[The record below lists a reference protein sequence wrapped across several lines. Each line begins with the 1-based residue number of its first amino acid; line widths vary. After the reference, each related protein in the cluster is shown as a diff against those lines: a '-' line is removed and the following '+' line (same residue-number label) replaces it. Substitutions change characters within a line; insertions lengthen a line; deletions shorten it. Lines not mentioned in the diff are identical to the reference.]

1 MADDSFV
8 EPKASEEPYTR
19 IKTLGRG
26 AFGEA
31 VLYRKTEDNVLVV
44 VKEVNLSRASDKE
57 RADAEKEVDILSL
70 LNHTN
75 IVTYYNHYID
85 GTSLLIEM
93 EYCNG
98 GTLNDKIYA
107 QKELF
112 AEEIVIWYFFQICSG
127 MSHIHECGIVHRDIK
142 TLNIFLTKSGLVKL
156 GDFGIATVLKGSRE
170 FMAESVVGTPYYMS
184 PEIVQGHKYNQKSDM
199 WALGCV
205 LYEMLTLRKVFDA
218 TNPLRLVSDIVKGQY
233 EEIDSQYTSDM
244 HSLVTILLS
253 QNPDDRPT
261 VAEVLAM
268 PLLSSLGREMQKK
281 VWELN
286 ASARRA
292 RHASGSTEV
301 VPVITSKSSEVFYW
315 GGGKQTPHKVDMFQG
330 GHSALQLAV
339 GQSHFAVVTVE
350 NELFTWANVHGG
362 KQLVGQLG
370 HGDTAAYRIP
380 KPIDS
385 LHGIAIKQVACGD
398 EFTACVTEDGVLYA
412 FGSDYWGCIGCNNEL
427 DEEVVTPYRVR
438 FFDENPVEQVACG
451 ECHVVALTASK
462 EVYSWGCGEYGRLGL
477 GNEDDCAA
485 PQKVDVPAQC
495 RLVSVC
501 CGSDF
506 TFLLTSTGRLLGF
519 GNNDENQLGIDTP
532 QSLRKRQIK
541 VQRLTNFVLRWT
553 EKLVTPSQELPTWF
567 IVTVSR
573 SKCTQCFLWRYNQF
587 VTLETQRELEPKCVP
602 QLFLDGYWGRAG
614 RLLVIFFRVLSNNPR
629 SLCELLHD
637 SVFLSFL
644 KYRMFR
650 RKSISPVFLL
660 FNFQSV
666 SGHFPYLTLPK
677 PVMPLNKYSITS
689 VSAGRTHSAVIDAYG
704 RLITVGSNKFG
715 QLGLGDFKPR
725 TGPCVVGGEMVGKRI
740 VQAACGDDFTVV
752 ATADN
757 QIYSWGRGDNGRL
770 GVLTDS
776 LMRAKGGIPCTAVP
790 RPIFGA
796 LHVLSCVACRHW
808 NSLIVAE
815 RVLSSRTVKR
825 AGSSGRSLES
835 QSSGDQSDSVFSDP
849 MRLDINQDSGP
860 ADGNYLYGDLTK
872 DSGVGRSP
880 RTPGPGSDPRS
891 LSESSIPPAWLQD
904 ELDQAE
910 YISMESGSNSGRTSS
925 QATASSRDRN
935 LSNSEST
942 VPDWLKNELRESEYI
957 PIDGHA
963 SPSSRSNGIS
973 LSSVA
978 VQCDLQPSD
987 VEEMKALLLQLQQ
1000 ENAKLKEKLAQQSK
1014 KMKTLQQENNTF
1026 IANQKKFW
1034 ELIDSWHKDCQKA
1047 SSLSSQNKQ
1056 GDSSNS
1062 LQPLAEAASTE
1073 SSDDT
1078 WDV

>member
-57 RADAEKEVDILSL
+57 RVDAEKEVDILSL

-98 GTLNDKIYA
+98 GTLNDKICA

-362 KQLVGQLG
+362 KQMVGQLG

-385 LHGIAIKQVACGD
+385 LHGIPIKQVACGD

-438 FFDENPVEQVACG
+438 FFDENPVERVACG

-506 TFLLTSTGRLLGF
+506 TFLLTSTGRVLGF

-541 VQRLTNFVLRWT
+541 
-553 EKLVTPSQELPTWF
+553 
-567 IVTVSR
+567 
-573 SKCTQCFLWRYNQF
+573 
-587 VTLETQRELEPKCVP
+587 
-602 QLFLDGYWGRAG
+602 
-614 RLLVIFFRVLSNNPR
+614 
-629 SLCELLHD
+629 
-637 SVFLSFL
+637 
-644 KYRMFR
+644 
-650 RKSISPVFLL
+650 
-660 FNFQSV
+660 SV

-891 LSESSIPPAWLQD
+891 LSESSVPPAWLQD

-935 LSNSEST
+935 LYNSEST

-987 VEEMKALLLQLQQ
+987 VEEMKALLLELQQ

-1014 KMKTLQQENNTF
+1014 KMKILQQENNTF

-1047 SSLSSQNKQ
+1047 SSANSQNKQ
-1056 GDSSNS
+1056 GEGSNS
-1062 LQPLAEAASTE
+1062 LQPSAEAASTE

>member
-1 MADDSFV
+1 MADDSFNDGR
-8 EPKASEEPYTR
+8 ASEEPYTR
-19 IKTLGRG
+19 IRTLGRG

-44 VKEVNLSRASDKE
+44 VKEVNLSRASEKE
-57 RADAEKEVDILSL
+57 RIDAEKEVDILSL

-75 IVTYYNHYID
+75 IVTYFNHYID

-98 GTLNDKIYA
+98 GTLNDKIYS

-142 TLNIFLTKSGLVKL
+142 TLNIFLTKTGLVKL

-170 FMAESVVGTPYYMS
+170 YMAESVVGTPYYMS
-184 PEIVQGHKYNQKSDM
+184 PEIVQGQKYNQKSDM

-218 TNPLRLVSDIVKGQY
+218 TNPLRLVSDIVKGEY
-233 EEIDSQYTSDM
+233 EDISPQYTSEM
-244 HSLVTILLS
+244 SSLVTILLS

-261 VAEVLAM
+261 VDTVLAM
-268 PLLSSLGREMQKK
+268 PLLSNLGREMEKK

-286 ASARRA
+286 ATTRRA
-292 RHASGSTEV
+292 RLASGMTEV
-301 VPVITSKSSEVFYW
+301 VPVITSKTSEVFYW

-330 GHSALQLAV
+330 GHSAIQLAV

-350 NELFTWANVHGG
+350 NELFTWANAHGG
-362 KQLVGQLG
+362 KQMVGQLG

-380 KPIDS
+380 KPVEAM
-385 LHGIAIKQVACGD
+385 HGIPIKQVACGD
-398 EFTACVTEDGVLYA
+398 EFTACVTDEGALYT

-427 DEEVVTPYRVR
+427 DEKVTTPYRVE
-438 FFDENPVEQVACG
+438 FFAENPVSQVACG
-451 ECHVVALTASK
+451 ECHIVALTVSM

-477 GNEDDCAA
+477 GTEDDCAA
-485 PQKVDVPAQC
+485 PQKVDVPSQC
-495 RLVSVC
+495 KVVSVC

-532 QSLRKRQIK
+532 QSLRKRQ
-541 VQRLTNFVLRWT
+541 V
-553 EKLVTPSQELPTWF
+553 
-567 IVTVSR
+567 
-573 SKCTQCFLWRYNQF
+573 
-587 VTLETQRELEPKCVP
+587 
-602 QLFLDGYWGRAG
+602 
-614 RLLVIFFRVLSNNPR
+614 
-629 SLCELLHD
+629 
-637 SVFLSFL
+637 
-644 KYRMFR
+644 
-650 RKSISPVFLL
+650 KSTT
-660 FNFQSV
+660 
-666 SGHFPYLTLPK
+666 GHFPNVTLPK
-677 PVMPLNKYSITS
+677 PVMPLNKYSIAS
-689 VSAGRTHSAVIDAYG
+689 VSAGRSHSAVIDAYG

-715 QLGLGDFKPR
+715 QLEVGDFKSR
-725 TGPCVVGGEMVGKRI
+725 TGPCVIGGEMVGKRI
-740 VQAACGDDFTVV
+740 AQAACGDDFTVV

-776 LMRAKGGIPCTAVP
+776 LARAKGGIPCTAVP

-825 AGSSGRSLES
+825 GGSSGRSLES
-835 QSSGDQSDSVFSDP
+835 QSSGDNGADSVFSEP
-849 MRLDINQDSGP
+849 IGLNLNHGSGP
-860 ADGNYLYGDLTK
+860 ANPNDLFGDTK

-880 RTPGPGSDPRS
+880 RAPGSGSDPRS
-891 LSESSIPPAWLQD
+891 LGESSLPPAWLQD

-910 YISMESGSNSGRTSS
+910 YISIESSGSHDSNRSPS
-925 QATASSRDRN
+925 QASSSSYARS
-935 LSNSEST
+935 LSSSESN
-942 VPDWLKNELRESEYI
+942 VPAWLKNELREAEYI
-957 PIDGHA
+957 PIHGQVK
-963 SPSSRSNGIS
+963 SPPPSPNSNEISRA
-973 LSSVA
+973 SVA
-978 VQCDLQPSD
+978 VQCDLIPGK
-987 VEEMKALLLQLQQ
+987 VEEMKARLLQLEQENTKLRGKLSQQSAKMKILQQ
-1000 ENAKLKEKLAQQSK
+1000 ENL
-1014 KMKTLQQENNTF
+1014 TF
-1026 IANQKKFW
+1026 VANQRKFW

-1047 SSLSSQNKQ
+1047 SSLGAINNKDMERVGPGQSST
-1056 GDSSNS
+1056 D
-1062 LQPLAEAASTE
+1062 

-1078 WDV
+1078 WEV

>member
-98 GTLNDKIYA
+98 GTLNDKICA

-233 EEIDSQYTSDM
+233 EEIDSQYSIDM

-286 ASARRA
+286 ASTRRA

-301 VPVITSKSSEVFYW
+301 VPIITSKSSEVFYW

-362 KQLVGQLG
+362 KQMVGQLG

-385 LHGIAIKQVACGD
+385 LHGIPIKQVACGD

-506 TFLLTSTGRLLGF
+506 TFLLTATGRLLGF

-541 VQRLTNFVLRWT
+541 
-553 EKLVTPSQELPTWF
+553 
-567 IVTVSR
+567 
-573 SKCTQCFLWRYNQF
+573 
-587 VTLETQRELEPKCVP
+587 
-602 QLFLDGYWGRAG
+602 
-614 RLLVIFFRVLSNNPR
+614 
-629 SLCELLHD
+629 
-637 SVFLSFL
+637 
-644 KYRMFR
+644 
-650 RKSISPVFLL
+650 
-660 FNFQSV
+660 SV

-725 TGPCVVGGEMVGKRI
+725 TGPCIVGGEMVGKRI

-891 LSESSIPPAWLQD
+891 LSESSVPPAWLQD

-1014 KMKTLQQENNTF
+1014 KMKILQQENNTF

-1047 SSLSSQNKQ
+1047 SSANSQNKQ
-1056 GDSSNS
+1056 GEGSNS

>member
-98 GTLNDKIYA
+98 GTLNDKICA

-233 EEIDSQYTSDM
+233 EEIDSEYSSDM

-286 ASARRA
+286 ASTRRA

-301 VPVITSKSSEVFYW
+301 VPIITSKSSEVFYW

-362 KQLVGQLG
+362 KQMVGQLG

-385 LHGIAIKQVACGD
+385 LHGIPIKQVACGD

-506 TFLLTSTGRLLGF
+506 TFLLTATGRLLGF

-541 VQRLTNFVLRWT
+541 
-553 EKLVTPSQELPTWF
+553 
-567 IVTVSR
+567 
-573 SKCTQCFLWRYNQF
+573 
-587 VTLETQRELEPKCVP
+587 
-602 QLFLDGYWGRAG
+602 
-614 RLLVIFFRVLSNNPR
+614 
-629 SLCELLHD
+629 
-637 SVFLSFL
+637 
-644 KYRMFR
+644 
-650 RKSISPVFLL
+650 
-660 FNFQSV
+660 SV

-725 TGPCVVGGEMVGKRI
+725 TGPCIVGGEMVGKRI

-891 LSESSIPPAWLQD
+891 LSESSVPPAWLQD

-1014 KMKTLQQENNTF
+1014 KMKILQQENNTF

-1047 SSLSSQNKQ
+1047 SSANSQNKQ
-1056 GDSSNS
+1056 GEGSNS

>member
-57 RADAEKEVDILSL
+57 RVDAEKEVDILSL

-233 EEIDSQYTSDM
+233 EEIDSQYSSEM

-362 KQLVGQLG
+362 KQMVGQLG

-385 LHGIAIKQVACGD
+385 LHGIPIKQVACGD
-398 EFTACVTEDGVLYA
+398 EFTACVTGRNSKLN
-412 FGSDYWGCIGCNNEL
+412 G
-427 DEEVVTPYRVR
+427 
-438 FFDENPVEQVACG
+438 
-451 ECHVVALTASK
+451 LTII
-462 EVYSWGCGEYGRLGL
+462 C
-477 GNEDDCAA
+477 
-485 PQKVDVPAQC
+485 
-495 RLVSVC
+495 
-501 CGSDF
+501 
-506 TFLLTSTGRLLGF
+506 
-519 GNNDENQLGIDTP
+519 
-532 QSLRKRQIK
+532 
-541 VQRLTNFVLRWT
+541 FV
-553 EKLVTPSQELPTWF
+553 
-567 IVTVSR
+567 
-573 SKCTQCFLWRYNQF
+573 
-587 VTLETQRELEPKCVP
+587 
-602 QLFLDGYWGRAG
+602 
-614 RLLVIFFRVLSNNPR
+614 
-629 SLCELLHD
+629 
-637 SVFLSFL
+637 
-644 KYRMFR
+644 
-650 RKSISPVFLL
+650 
-660 FNFQSV
+660 
-666 SGHFPYLTLPK
+666 
-677 PVMPLNKYSITS
+677 
-689 VSAGRTHSAVIDAYG
+689 
-704 RLITVGSNKFG
+704 
-715 QLGLGDFKPR
+715 
-725 TGPCVVGGEMVGKRI
+725 
-740 VQAACGDDFTVV
+740 
-752 ATADN
+752 
-757 QIYSWGRGDNGRL
+757 
-770 GVLTDS
+770 
-776 LMRAKGGIPCTAVP
+776 
-790 RPIFGA
+790 
-796 LHVLSCVACRHW
+796 
-808 NSLIVAE
+808 
-815 RVLSSRTVKR
+815 
-825 AGSSGRSLES
+825 
-835 QSSGDQSDSVFSDP
+835 
-849 MRLDINQDSGP
+849 
-860 ADGNYLYGDLTK
+860 
-872 DSGVGRSP
+872 
-880 RTPGPGSDPRS
+880 
-891 LSESSIPPAWLQD
+891 
-904 ELDQAE
+904 
-910 YISMESGSNSGRTSS
+910 
-925 QATASSRDRN
+925 
-935 LSNSEST
+935 
-942 VPDWLKNELRESEYI
+942 
-957 PIDGHA
+957 
-963 SPSSRSNGIS
+963 
-973 LSSVA
+973 
-978 VQCDLQPSD
+978 
-987 VEEMKALLLQLQQ
+987 
-1000 ENAKLKEKLAQQSK
+1000 
-1014 KMKTLQQENNTF
+1014 
-1026 IANQKKFW
+1026 
-1034 ELIDSWHKDCQKA
+1034 
-1047 SSLSSQNKQ
+1047 
-1056 GDSSNS
+1056 
-1062 LQPLAEAASTE
+1062 
-1073 SSDDT
+1073 
-1078 WDV
+1078 